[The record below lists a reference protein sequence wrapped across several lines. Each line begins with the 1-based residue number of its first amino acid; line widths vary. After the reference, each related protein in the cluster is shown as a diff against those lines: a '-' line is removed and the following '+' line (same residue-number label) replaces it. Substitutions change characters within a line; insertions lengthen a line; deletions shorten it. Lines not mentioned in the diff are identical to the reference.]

1 VPRPHHPHPHP
12 GDLAGQ
18 LADRL
23 ARPHISSP
31 SQDRQTSEHQ
41 PAGRTISPVGDQK
54 DAASNEE
61 IRQFSA
67 NKSCGFAD
75 ADTGS
80 TGQVDPKNRETRKSF
95 GVRGNSG
102 LAVRKA
108 YANGRFAALGNSSI
122 ASPLQNDFEII
133 SGKDFFSRQFRS
145 HLLFKRTHSYILS
158 YFSSLKMNPF
168 YISSSVFVPTNL
180 FSLKLTNKVLH
191 VVQFRHKSS
200 VFFKRVHGLHMPRHT
215 FIKCINILEGEGWLS
230 W

>member
-1 VPRPHHPHPHP
+1 VPRPHHPHHHP

-23 ARPHISSP
+23 ARPDISSP

-54 DAASNEE
+54 DAVSNEE

-80 TGQVDPKNRETRKSF
+80 TGQADPKHRDTSKSF

-102 LAVRKA
+102 IAVRKD
-108 YANGRFAALGNSSI
+108 YANGRFTDLGNSSI
-122 ASPLQNDFEII
+122 ASPLQYDFEII
-133 SGKDFFSRQFRS
+133 SGKEFFSRQFPA
-145 HLLFKRTHSYILS
+145 HLL
-158 YFSSLKMNPF
+158 
-168 YISSSVFVPTNL
+168 
-180 FSLKLTNKVLH
+180 
-191 VVQFRHKSS
+191 
-200 VFFKRVHGLHMPRHT
+200 
-215 FIKCINILEGEGWLS
+215 C
-230 W
+230 